1 MKTTKFFAVA
11 ISAGILTLSLA
22 SPSLAFA
29 QSVAHP
35 PKSHDARLQTKRLV
49 LEESKVY
56 SLQDVFNSSNL
67 SVEEQ
72 EQITKDVL
80 NFVEIEGNSMDR
92 TIMRTVIRRL
102 SPSEVKEIA
111 LSSDP
116 AGTLVG
122 MLPGIGNVYSALK
135 YLSDDMYLTAARNGW
150 RLEYVIAV
158 DRDNPTSTGINFY
171 WNYVK

>member
-11 ISAGILTLSLA
+11 ISAGILTFSLV

-29 QSVAHP
+29 QNVAHP

-56 SLQDVFNSSNL
+56 SLQDLFNSSNL

-92 TIMRTVIRRL
+92 SVMRTVIQRL
-102 SPSEVKEIA
+102 SPSEVKRIVY
-111 LSSDP
+111 SNDP
-116 AGTLVG
+116 VGTLAG
-122 MLPGIGNVYSALK
+122 MLPLVGDVYSAIK
-135 YLSDDMYLTAARNGW
+135 YFSNDTFLVAARHGW
-150 RLEYVIAV
+150 GMEYVVAV
-158 DRDNPTSTGINFY
+158 DRDNPTSTGITFY
-171 WNYVK
+171 WRYVK

>member
-1 MKTTKFFAVA
+1 MKTTKFFAVVA
-11 ISAGILTLSLA
+11 SAGILTFSLA

-49 LEESKVY
+49 LEENKVY
-56 SLQDVFNSSNL
+56 SLQDLFNSSNL

-92 TIMRTVIRRL
+92 TVMRTVILRL
-102 SPSEVKEIA
+102 SPSKVRKIA
-111 LSSDP
+111 YSNDP
-116 AGTLVG
+116 VGTLAG
-122 MLPGIGNVYSALK
+122 MLPLVGNVYSALN
-135 YLSDDMYLTAARNGW
+135 YFSNDMFLTAARNGW
-150 RLEYVIAV
+150 GLEYVIAV

-171 WNYVK
+171 LNYVR

>member
-11 ISAGILTLSLA
+11 ISAGILTFSLA

-49 LEESKVY
+49 LEESEVY
-56 SLQDVFNSSNL
+56 SLQDLFNSSNL
-67 SVEEQ
+67 SAEEQ

-92 TIMRTVIRRL
+92 TIMRTVVQRL
-102 SPSEVKEIA
+102 SPSQVQDI
-111 LSSDP
+111 
-116 AGTLVG
+116 V
-122 MLPGIGNVYSALK
+122 N
-135 YLSDDMYLTAARNGW
+135 SDDPIGEALTYIPGFGFPYSILKSISDADFRRAARNGW
-150 RLEYVIAV
+150 GMEFVVAV
-158 DRDNPTSTGINFY
+158 DRDNPTSTGISLY
-171 WNYVK
+171 WRYVY